1 MTLEILTPEK
11 RLYSGDVY
19 GVQLPGIDGLFE
31 VLDKH
36 APLVSAL
43 GKGNIKVLQNKTT
56 TERFSIEGG
65 FVVVFNNRATV
76 LVEVASGLEE
86 LIKQSNQHFSLIKLP
101 LVLTTAVL
109 FL

>member
-19 GVQLPGIDGLFE
+19 GVQLPGTDGLFE

-43 GKGNIKVLQNKTT
+43 GKGNIKVLETKTQS
-56 TERFSIEGG
+56 ERFSIEGG
-65 FVVVFNNRATV
+65 FVEVLDNKATV
-76 LVEVASGLEE
+76 LVEGAAPVRG
-86 LIKQSNQHFSLIKLP
+86 
-101 LVLTTAVL
+101 
-109 FL
+109 

>member
-11 RLYSGDVY
+11 RFYSGDVY

-43 GKGNIKVLQNKTT
+43 GKGNIKVLQNKNT

-65 FVVVFNNRATV
+65 FVEVFNNKATV
-76 LVEVASGLEE
+76 LVEGASALD
-86 LIKQSNQHFSLIKLP
+86 
-101 LVLTTAVL
+101 
-109 FL
+109 